1 VPIVVAGL
9 THGHAALDRQ
19 SAGLSLS
26 FFGIC
31 FVAARLLFANT
42 INRWGGYRVAIAA
55 ARVSRTGRA
64 LARPAT
70 RFGPGRVA
78 LTGFGFALVHQIQA
92 AIE

>member
-9 THGHAALDRQ
+9 THGHAVLDRQ

-42 INRWGGYRVAIAA
+42 INRWGGYRVAI
-55 ARVSRTGRA
+55 VSLPLECFGLVVLWLAPRAA
-64 LARPAT
+64 LALA
-70 RFGPGRVA
+70 G
-78 LTGFGFALVHQIQA
+78 LH
-92 AIE
+92 